1 MIHLLLALR
10 GFTIVL
16 LTSLNVVQIAG
27 GHYGG
32 AFVVG
37 GAISWVWFGNSRTAA
52 HSQAPY
58 ARQAYA
64 LGAALGTIA
73 GMFIGRLFGKL

>member
-1 MIHLLLALR
+1 MIYLPIAAQ
-10 GFTIVL
+10 GFCIVF
-16 LTSLNVVQIAG
+16 LTALNVTQIAG
-27 GHYGG
+27 GHYGS

-52 HSQAPY
+52 HSKAPL

-64 LGAALGTIA
+64 LGAALGTVA
-73 GMFIGRLFGKL
+73 GMFVGRLIGKG

>member
-1 MIHLLLALR
+1 MIYLYLGLQ
-10 GFTIVL
+10 GFVIVF
-16 LTSLNVVQIAG
+16 LTSLNVVQIAR
-27 GHYGG
+27 GHYAS

-52 HSQAPY
+52 HSQATY

-64 LGAALGTIA
+64 LGAAIGTVT
-73 GMFIGRLFGKL
+73 GMFVGGLWKLG

>member
-1 MIHLLLALR
+1 VIQLLIAAR
-10 GFTIVL
+10 GFVIVF
-16 LTSLNVVQIAG
+16 LTALNVVQIAG

-32 AFVVG
+32 AFIVG

-52 HSQAPY
+52 HTNAPY

-73 GMFIGRLFGKL
+73 GMFVGGLWKG